1 MRTSPECSWALMG
14 TWEQLRVCCHGRSW
28 VLMSV
33 HECSWW
39 HAAMLM
45 SAFDCLWLPMNPQEC
60 SWACISAHKWFWH
73 HGAMLIYAHACSWI
87 LVYDWS
93 EQWYVCEESWSMIGQ
108 SSGMIGKSSCVV
120 GKSSGVVTHI
130 LLILLYSSFLCSHVA
145 TVANQIRPAIVWPRS
160 KVWMNANSFQTT

>member
-1 MRTSPECSWALMG
+1 MGALECSWVFMSA
-14 TWEQLRVCCHGRSW
+14 HGDTPPCLW
-28 VLMSV
+28 VLLIACDCQWTLKSV
-33 HECSWW
+33 HEHALVLTSDFGTMVPCS
-39 HAAMLM
+39 
-45 SAFDCLWLPMNPQEC
+45 
-60 SWACISAHKWFWH
+60 
-73 HGAMLIYAHACSWI
+73 YAHACSWI